1 MKNENAFLAKKEI
14 EIKAAYKQYLED
26 TEAPYQHFIK
36 EKNAAYA
43 AYQEKEKQLA
53 NSYNEVKSKAE
64 KPLVALMEEYFDAT
78 LVDWYE
84 KPIRVND
91 VITNGKKSYRVVQRL
106 MDTYKGEFRFN
117 PRVVCEQIFVR
128 EKKRYTFAPWELHQK
143 FTITEMDNAE
153 IKVEV
158 TGEGGQA

>member
-1 MKNENAFLAKKEI
+1 MKNENAFLTRKES

-26 TEAPYQHFIK
+26 TVAPYQHFIK
-36 EKNAAYA
+36 EKNAAHA
-43 AYQEKEKQLA
+43 VYQEKEKQLVDA
-53 NSYNEVKSKAE
+53 YNQVKFNAE
-64 KPLVALMEEYFDAT
+64 KHLQSLIEEYFDDT
-78 LVDWYE
+78 LVDADG

-91 VITNGKKSYRVVQRL
+91 VIASGKKSYRVVQRL

-117 PRVVCEQIFVR
+117 PRVMCEQIFVR
-128 EKKRYTFAPWELHQK
+128 EKKRFAFYPWELQK
-143 FTITEMDNAE
+143 FLIAEMDNAE

>member
-1 MKNENAFLAKKEI
+1 MKEETRELTLTQK
-14 EIKAAYKQYLED
+14 IKAAYKQYLED

-53 NSYNEVKSKAE
+53 DSYNEVKSKAE

-78 LVDWYE
+78 LIDADG

-91 VITNGKKSYRVVQRL
+91 VITSGKKSYRVIQRL

-128 EKKRYTFAPWELHQK
+128 EKKRFAFYPWELGK
-143 FTITEMDNAE
+143 FKITEMDNAE